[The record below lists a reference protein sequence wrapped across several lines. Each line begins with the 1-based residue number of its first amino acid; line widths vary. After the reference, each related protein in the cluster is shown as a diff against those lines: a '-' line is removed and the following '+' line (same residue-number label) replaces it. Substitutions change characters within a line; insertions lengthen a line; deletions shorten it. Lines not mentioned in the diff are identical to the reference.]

1 MTSQQLLTADLL
13 DIIFERRNKL
23 YGAYALRK
31 TYSMR
36 LIKALLITI
45 GSSIGLLL
53 FIQPKQHNPVL
64 DNPIIPEAVHP
75 IALPKERKL
84 PPPPPA
90 KPTPPAAAKFITQK
104 IWVDKI
110 KIVANEEVKPED
122 MPTQTELSTAAIG
135 TANTTGDIGNDAP
148 PIVNNV
154 TNAAKTETAEKPFV
168 AEERSAEF
176 PGGQKAWLAFLS
188 HHLVTPTEL
197 QSGEKKTVLVR
208 FLVDTDGTI
217 THFVIVQSAGAA
229 FDNEVIRVLKKM
241 PRWKPAVQNGH
252 KTAVTF
258 TQPVT
263 FIGLED

>member
-31 TYSMR
+31 TYNMR

-75 IALPKERKL
+75 ITLPKERKL
-84 PPPPPA
+84 PPPA
-90 KPTPPAAAKFITQK
+90 RPTPPAAAKSIAQK

-110 KIVANEEVKPED
+110 KIVTDEKVKPED
-122 MPTQTELSTAAIG
+122 MPTQAELSTAAIS

-148 PIVNNV
+148 PGVNN
-154 TNAAKTETAEKPFV
+154 TANIAKTQTAEKPFV
-168 AEERSAEF
+168 AEEHSAEF

-197 QSGEKKTVLVR
+197 QNGERKTVMVR
-208 FLVDTDGTI
+208 FLVDADGNI
-217 THFVIVQSAGAA
+217 TNFEIVQSAGAA

-241 PRWKPAVQNGH
+241 PRWKPAIQNGH

-263 FIGLED
+263 FISVEE

>member
-31 TYSMR
+31 TYNMR

-45 GSSIGLLL
+45 GSSISLLL
-53 FIQPKQHNPVL
+53 FIQPKQHSVAP

-75 IALPKERKL
+75 IALPKEKKL
-84 PPPPPA
+84 PPPPA
-90 KPTPPAAAKFITQK
+90 KPTPPAAAKSIAQK

-110 KIVANEEVKPED
+110 KIVADEKVKPED
-122 MPTQTELSTAAIG
+122 MPTQAELSTAAIG
-135 TANTTGDIGNDAP
+135 TANTTGDIGKDAP
-148 PIVNNV
+148 PAVNNT
-154 TNAAKTETAEKPFV
+154 TNTVKTETAEKPFV

-188 HHLVTPTEL
+188 RHLITPAEL
-197 QSGEKKTVLVR
+197 QSGERKTVMVR
-208 FLVDTDGTI
+208 FLVDADGNI
-217 THFVIVQSAGAA
+217 TNFEIVQSAGAA

-241 PRWKPAVQNGH
+241 PRWKPAIQNGH

-263 FIGLED
+263 FISVEE